1 MPNRTNLSR
10 TGDMI
15 AITPRFRQWLIVL
28 ASVFLGASAATAATA
43 GISATVEPAE
53 ITLGEAANLTISAS
67 GTNASQISP
76 PMVPGLQFSLIN
88 QSRRFESVNGVTES
102 TASITYQVVAQQPG
116 VYTIPAAALGA
127 QPLILTVDPAGASP
141 RSQSGASSAQPAP
154 AQESADGAAFVRLRF
169 SKHEL
174 YVGESVPME
183 IQVGTRD
190 GMVASLDG
198 LPMLNGDQFTLAP
211 LAAQPDQRSEEIIGG
226 KPYTIFTWRSSLAA
240 VKPGD
245 MSLTVDT
252 PLTVRLRTRRASTDV
267 FDDPAFGNLFNDP
280 AFQNFFGG
288 TTEKN
293 VTVTSAP
300 QAFTVMALPTQ
311 GRPAGFSG
319 AVGQFTISSS
329 LTDPHVTAGDPATLR
344 MQVSG
349 EGNFDRVDSR
359 MLSNV
364 EHWKTYQPTSHYAA
378 AAKATDRGVKTFE
391 QPIIATDAGP
401 HTLPPIT
408 FSYFNPTTRRY
419 EELKTASEQVTV
431 APAAAGA
438 AAVNA
443 NISVPAAVPA
453 AGAAQ
458 LSSNDWRPN
467 HALTGSVSDSLTPV
481 YFRPAF
487 LVAPA
492 ALILALPGLWLW
504 LRRREEVV
512 TDRDGHRSD
521 SLEST
526 RLLGALERAADAGN
540 ARDFFSAA
548 RALLQK
554 VLARRWHVAA
564 RGVTLAEVDAR
575 LGKSSEIHGLFEA
588 ADEAIYS
595 HRSFHKTDLQ
605 RWGQT
610 VMRQITEEHTA

>member
-1 MPNRTNLSR
+1 MT
-10 TGDMI
+10 

-28 ASVFLGASAATAATA
+28 GTVLLGASAVTAATA
-43 GISATVEPAE
+43 GISATMEPAE
-53 ITLGEAANLTISAS
+53 ISLGEAANLTISAS
-67 GTNASQISP
+67 GNSASQISP

-88 QSRRFESVNGVTES
+88 QSQRFESVNGVTQS
-102 TASITYQVVAQQPG
+102 TASVTYQVMAEQPG
-116 VYTIPAAALGA
+116 VYSIPAAAPGA
-127 QPLILTVDPAGASP
+127 RALILTVDPAGAGA
-141 RSQSGASSAQPAP
+141 RSQSGASSLSAPAQGTAATQPAP
-154 AQESADGAAFVRLRF
+154 AQVSADGAAFVRLRF
-169 SKHEL
+169 PKHEL

-211 LAAQPDQRSEEIIGG
+211 LAAQPDQRSEETIGG
-226 KPYTIFTWRSSLAA
+226 KPYTVFTWRSSLAA
-240 VKPGD
+240 VKPGA

-252 PLTVRLRTRRASTDV
+252 PLTVRLRTQRASADV

-311 GRPAGFSG
+311 GQPAGFSG
-319 AVGQFTISSS
+319 AVGQFTISSA

-349 EGNFDRVDSR
+349 EGNFDRVDSP

-378 AAKATDRGVKTFE
+378 AAKAADRGVKTFE

-401 HTLPPIT
+401 QTLPPLT

-419 EELKTASEQVTV
+419 EQVKTASVKVIV

-438 AAVNA
+438 VAVRANTSAPSAA
-443 NISVPAAVPA
+443 PA

-458 LSSNDWRPN
+458 LSNNDWRPN
-467 HALTGSVSDSLTPV
+467 HAVTGPGSASLIPV
-481 YFRPAF
+481 YFRPSF
-487 LVAPA
+487 LVAPS
-492 ALILALPGLWLW
+492 ALILALPGLWFW
-504 LRRREEVV
+504 LRRREQVV
-512 TDRDGHRSD
+512 TDRDGRRLD
-521 SLEST
+521 TLEST
-526 RLLGALERAADAGN
+526 RLLGALEQAADAGN
-540 ARDFFSAA
+540 ARDFFFAA

-554 VLARRWHVAA
+554 LLARRWHIAA
-564 RGVTLAEVDAR
+564 RGVTLDEIDAR
-575 LGKSSEIHGLFEA
+575 LGKSSEIHDLFEA
-588 ADEAIYS
+588 ADEAVYS
-595 HRSFHKTDLQ
+595 HRSFQNSDLQ
-605 RWGQT
+605 RWAQT
-610 VMRQITEEHTA
+610 VMRQIREEQTA